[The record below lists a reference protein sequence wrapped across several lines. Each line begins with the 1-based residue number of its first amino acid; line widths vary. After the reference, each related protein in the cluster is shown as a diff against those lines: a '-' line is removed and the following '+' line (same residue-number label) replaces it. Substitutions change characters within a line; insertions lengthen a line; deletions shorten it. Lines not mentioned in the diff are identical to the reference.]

1 LRRRIGGSGSVRE
14 EYVEAVRRVE
24 HARGRAGRIGDP
36 VLPHEG
42 LGGRIMKTPL
52 GKLGWK

>member
-1 LRRRIGGSGSVRE
+1 MGGSGSVRE